1 MKLLDIHEGDAKL
14 HVHQSE
20 ANPTY
25 ACELFSYI
33 LCKQRRNSDAVF
45 DLLTNGSEK
54 VVKPKKKKLK
64 KNVGRGQ
71 PSFLSPAAP

>member
-1 MKLLDIHEGDAKL
+1 MKGTQNCMYIRATLTL
-14 HVHQSE
+14 HMRVSFFHTFFVNRGE
-20 ANPTY
+20 IVNV
-25 ACELFSYI
+25 
-33 LCKQRRNSDAVF
+33 VF

-64 KNVGRGQ
+64 KNVGQGQ

>member
-1 MKLLDIHEGDAKL
+1 MRVSFFHTFFVNRGEI
-14 HVHQSE
+14 V
-20 ANPTY
+20 NV
-25 ACELFSYI
+25 
-33 LCKQRRNSDAVF
+33 VF

-64 KNVGRGQ
+64 KNIGLGQ